1 MNNNADLEVLML
13 AGMVNGQLNY
23 VDKMMTERSN
33 MAGPINKL
41 NIPAL
46 VRGNKTVQN
55 QMSVDP
61 MVAKAYVS
69 EDFVQS
75 AVPDI
80 SIYSKTDNAA
90 EQVVSSPVPQPNTS
104 VPSIKNITTQVVD
117 PSRIEQD
124 IASIKN
130 LLERINGSLT
140 KMSGMMGKVFCSLND
155 KNKPS
160 IDE

>member
-41 NIPAL
+41 NLPAL
-46 VRGNKTVQN
+46 IHGSRTAQN
-55 QMSVDP
+55 QMPVDP

-69 EDFVQS
+69 EDYVQS
-75 AVPDI
+75 AVPDV
-80 SIYSKTDNAA
+80 SIYSKIDNIKEPINSQPIQPIILNSPTKVTTTD
-90 EQVVSSPVPQPNTS
+90 SP
-104 VPSIKNITTQVVD
+104 K
-117 PSRIEQD
+117 IEQD

-130 LLERINGSLT
+130 LLERINSNLT

-160 IDE
+160 IEE